1 MSKLSL
7 EETGKPVGEI
17 KFFGE
22 VDLNKKGMKASEYP
36 AWYFDRLIED
46 MEKEVSRKERALKA
60 GQIRSDMVE
69 KIRGEVEREKQR
81 LYDIVNSKPKLTDFQ
96 KDKIA
101 KEYDNLSNE
110 IKESMF
116 TRSEMMLGLASPHEE
131 ARRMSRPCI
140 KINPEIAKSLGM
152 STHNGMVSR
161 NNAERAYKIIG
172 KRLEANTN
180 PEMLR
185 RDKKTVRTGR

>member
-46 MEKEVSRKERALKA
+46 MEREVSRKEKALLA
-60 GQIRSDMVE
+60 GTVRSDMVE
-69 KIRGEVEREKQR
+69 KIRGEVKREKAR
-81 LYDIVNSKPKLTDFQ
+81 LSDIVNSKPKLTDLQ
-96 KDKIA
+96 RDKIA
-101 KEYDNLSNE
+101 TEYKNLSKE
-110 IKESMF
+110 IGDSMF
-116 TRSEMMLGLASPHEE
+116 TRSDMMLGLASPHEE

-140 KINPEIAKSLGM
+140 KINPEIAASLGM
-152 STHNGMVSR
+152 RTHNGQVSR

-172 KRLEANTN
+172 KRLDANTMV
-180 PEMLR
+180 EALR